1 MVYWESAHQWSPFK
15 IDALG
20 LVTILGLDEIDRSFG
35 CLTRSWL
42 TDWLPY
48 LGAHVV
54 ASNRFTLPIPG
65 FTLYNVSDG
74 IVATDLTGWLSRWLL
89 TEEVTF
95 NSTTL
100 YISQST
106 QSRQIISE
114 ISAFAIGFCAIAPIT
129 VIVCILR
136 DWWGLANVVSMAV
149 SVAVRQYAL
158 QQNQKALGSA
168 VAESRGDLNA
178 PVKVFLTMPTGQ
190 AVTIIASRGT
200 IINGLLTTPRP
211 PNPSLYKFLRM
222 MGWVAFAC
230 HVISLG
236 MTCLFGQLL
245 SVVVLIGAT
254 VLKIHHYQDDKS
266 CIGSALVMQRID
278 EPGRDFRAAAYARLQ
293 LSQKEEESM
302 MQWNLFPHTSNEHWW
317 ARYRRCTTEHK
328 LGAFEIWDQLLA
340 SKQEKQAQ

>member
-1 MVYWESAHQWSPFK
+1 MVYWESAHHWSPFK

-20 LVTILGLDEIDRSFG
+20 LVTIIGVDEIDRAVG
-35 CLTRSWL
+35 CLTRSWI

-54 ASNRFTLPIPG
+54 ASNRFTVPIPG

-74 IVATDLTGWLSRWLL
+74 ILATDLTGWLSRWLL

-100 YISQST
+100 YISEST
-106 QSRQIISE
+106 HKRQMKTE
-114 ISAFAIGFCAIAPIT
+114 ILASGIGFCAIAPIA
-129 VIVCILR
+129 VVVCILR
-136 DWWGLANVVSMAV
+136 DWWGLANVISMAV

-158 QQNQKALGSA
+158 QQNQEALGSA
-168 VAESRGDLNA
+168 VAESRGDLNS
-178 PVKVFLTMPTGQ
+178 PVRAFLTMPTGE
-190 AVTIIASRGT
+190 AVTVIASRGV

-211 PNPSLYKFLRM
+211 PNPVVYKFLGM
-222 MGWVAFAC
+222 AGWVAFAC

-236 MTCLFGQLL
+236 MTCLLGQLL
-245 SVVVLIGAT
+245 SVAVLIGGT
-254 VLKIHHYQDDKS
+254 VLKIYHCQDDKS
-266 CIGSALVMQRID
+266 RIGSALVMRRID

-293 LSQKEEESM
+293 LSQKEEKSM
-302 MQWNLFPHTSNEHWW
+302 IQWNLFPHKSNEHWW
-317 ARYRRCTTEHK
+317 ERYRQCTTEHA
-328 LGAFEIWDQLLA
+328 LGGFQVWDQLLA